1 MDQLKPAHHVR
12 LIHCGPN
19 SDIDKNCLVLRN
31 KFSHTLS
38 LFFLRTYV
46 EQWPTFFT
54 DFFTLI
60 SPQASSSSSSFNPHV
75 SLLLFHL
82 ILEISGEVADQ
93 MLKAARIHNPA
104 RHARDGRVRDAVRE
118 RDAARINEAVLTII
132 AANVEKLTKLRSASD
147 SAESRKELEQAEE
160 VVDWGI
166 RTFGSYV
173 GWVDINL
180 TVTPTTVPLLFTLI
194 SDAALPIRLAT
205 CVSLSRIVSK
215 GLKESGDKL
224 QLIKVLSLAEVLAT
238 LEERTRKE
246 QVSRG
251 DDTDEGEESYREAL
265 GKLLNVLGLELCK
278 LSEVRVTPGGFAP
291 EPSYKAFVGH
301 PKRCSNGGYTSFRPG
316 PPSDVT
322 ILGRHVR

>member
-1 MDQLKPAHHVR
+1 MGRLKLIHHVR
-12 LIHCGPN
+12 HIHIRPS
-19 SDIDKNCLVLRN
+19 SDVDKDYAVLRN

-46 EQWPTFFT
+46 DQWPTFFT

-60 SPQASSSSSSFNPHV
+60 SPPESSSSSSFNLHV

-82 ILEISGEVADQ
+82 VLEISGEVADQ

-104 RHARDGRVRDAVRE
+104 RHARDGRVRDTVRE
-118 RDAARINEAVLTII
+118 RDASRINEAVLTII
-132 AANVEKLTKLRSASD
+132 AANVEKLTQLRSPSG
-147 SAESRKELEQAEE
+147 STELRKELEQAEE

-224 QLIKVLSLAEVLAT
+224 QLIKVLSLADVLAT

-246 QVSRG
+246 QISRG
-251 DDTDEGEESYREAL
+251 EDTDEGEESYREAL

-278 LSEVRVTPGGFAP
+278 LSEARIITRSIYLEDISRRF
-291 EPSYKAFVGH
+291 
-301 PKRCSNGGYTSFRPG
+301 
-316 PPSDVT
+316 
-322 ILGRHVR
+322 

>member
-1 MDQLKPAHHVR
+1 MDQPKPPHHVCLVR
-12 LIHCGPN
+12 CRSNPG
-19 SDIDKNCLVLRN
+19 IDENCPVLRN

-93 MLKAARIHNPA
+93 MLKAARIHNPT
-104 RHARDGRVRDAVRE
+104 RHSRDGRVRDAVRE

-215 GLKESGDKL
+215 GLKEPGDKL
-224 QLIKVLSLAEVLAT
+224 QLIKVLSLADVLAA
-238 LEERTRKE
+238 LEKRTRKE
-246 QVSRG
+246 QTSRG

-278 LSEVRVTPGGFAP
+278 LSEVRVTP
-291 EPSYKAFVGH
+291 
-301 PKRCSNGGYTSFRPG
+301 
-316 PPSDVT
+316 
-322 ILGRHVR
+322 

>member
-1 MDQLKPAHHVR
+1 MDQLKPVHRVGR
-12 LIHCGPN
+12 IQNRIGPN
-19 SDIDKNCLVLRN
+19 ADENHPVLRN

-46 EQWPTFFT
+46 DQWPTFFT

-60 SPQASSSSSSFNPHV
+60 SPPESSSSSSFNPHV

-132 AANVEKLTKLRSASD
+132 AANVERLSKLRSASD
-147 SAESRKELEQAEE
+147 SAGSRKELEQAEE

-180 TVTPTTVPLLFTLI
+180 TVTPTTIPLLFTLI

-215 GLKESGDKL
+215 GLKEPGDKL
-224 QLIKVLSLAEVLAT
+224 QLIKVLSLADVLAN
-238 LEERTRKE
+238 LEERTREE
-246 QVSRG
+246 QITRG
-251 DDTDEGEESYREAL
+251 EDTDEGEESYREAL

-278 LSEVRVTPGGFAP
+278 LSEVRVISRSLCLGDISEDISRTLKMMFEQRLHVLPT
-291 EPSYKAFVGH
+291 
-301 PKRCSNGGYTSFRPG
+301 RSFR
-316 PPSDVT
+316 
-322 ILGRHVR
+322 

>member
-1 MDQLKPAHHVR
+1 MDLQKLLHHVR
-12 LIHCGPN
+12 CIP
-19 SDIDKNCLVLRN
+19 SRPSFDIDKSHLVLRN

-46 EQWPTFFT
+46 EQWPTFFA

-60 SPQASSSSSSFNPHV
+60 TPPESPTSSSFNPHV

-132 AANVEKLTKLRSASD
+132 AANVEKLSKLRSASD
-147 SAESRKELEQAEE
+147 PKESRQELEQTEE

-205 CVSLSRIVSK
+205 CVTLSRIVSK

-224 QLIKVLSLAEVLAT
+224 QLIKVLSLADVLT
-238 LEERTRKE
+238 NLEERTRKE
-246 QVSRG
+246 QTARG
-251 DDTDEGEESYREAL
+251 EDTDEGEESYREML
-265 GKLLNVLGLELCK
+265 GKLLNALGLELCK
-278 LSEVRVTPGGFAP
+278 LSEVGVTPRNLRLK
-291 EPSYKAFVGH
+291 EI
-301 PKRCSNGGYTSFRPG
+301 PKNLYRTPKTVFERRLRVSLTRSSR
-316 PPSDVT
+316 
-322 ILGRHVR
+322 

>member
-1 MDQLKPAHHVR
+1 MDRFDSLEPETFKIIQESLVKYIQSEYIYGPAEATSLCVLPCNR
-12 LIHCGPN
+12 PN
-19 SDIDKNCLVLRN
+19 SDIDESYLVLRN

-38 LFFLRTYV
+38 LFFIRTYV
-46 EQWPTFFT
+46 EQWPTFFA

-60 SPQASSSSSSFNPHV
+60 TPPESPSSFGFNPHV

-93 MLKAARIHNPA
+93 MLKAARMHIPA

-132 AANVEKLTKLRSASD
+132 AANVEKLNKLRSTS
-147 SAESRKELEQAEE
+147 SHEGSRNELGQAEE

-194 SDAALPIRLAT
+194 SDVALPIRLAT
-205 CVSLSRIVSK
+205 CVALSRIVSK
-215 GLKESGDKL
+215 GLKEPGDKL
-224 QLIKVLSLAEVLAT
+224 QLIKVLSLADVLAT
-238 LEERTRKE
+238 LEQRTRKE
-246 QVSRG
+246 QTARG
-251 DDTDEGEESYREAL
+251 EDTDEGEESYREAL

-278 LSEVRVTPGGFAP
+278 LSEVRVAP
-291 EPSYKAFVGH
+291 RS
-301 PKRCSNGGYTSFRPG
+301 
-316 PPSDVT
+316 
-322 ILGRHVR
+322 LG

>member
-1 MDQLKPAHHVR
+1 MDQLKPLHHVCCIC
-12 LIHCGPN
+12 IHPN
-19 SDIDKNCLVLRN
+19 FDIDKSLVIRN

-46 EQWPTFFT
+46 EQWPTFFS

-60 SPQASSSSSSFNPHV
+60 SPSESPSSFNFNPHV

-93 MLKAARIHNPA
+93 MLKAARTHNPV
-104 RHARDGRVRDAVRE
+104 RHARDGRVRDTVRE

-132 AANVEKLTKLRSASD
+132 AANVEKMNKLRSASD
-147 SAESRKELEQAEE
+147 PAESRKELEQTEE
-160 VVDWGI
+160 VADWGI

-180 TVTPTTVPLLFTLI
+180 TVTPTTIPLLFTLI

-205 CVSLSRIVSK
+205 CVALSRIVSK
-215 GLKESGDKL
+215 GLKEPGDKL
-224 QLIKVLSLAEVLAT
+224 QLIKVLSLSDVLTA
-238 LEERTRKE
+238 LEEQTRKE
-246 QVSRG
+246 QTARG
-251 DDTDEGEESYREAL
+251 EDTDEGEESYREAL

-278 LSEVRVTPGGFAP
+278 LSEVRVASISLGLG
-291 EPSYKAFVGH
+291 EIYIKISGRSR
-301 PKRCSNGGYTSFRPG
+301 RCSNGGHASHRPG
-316 PPSDVT
+316 PASDVA
-322 ILGRHVR
+322 IFG

>member
-1 MDQLKPAHHVR
+1 MDQPSLLHHVR
-12 LIHCGPN
+12 CICSRLCF
-19 SDIDKNCLVLRN
+19 DINRSYLVLRN

-46 EQWPTFFT
+46 EQWPTFFA

-60 SPQASSSSSSFNPHV
+60 RRPESASSFSFNPHV

-82 ILEISGEVADQ
+82 VLEISGEVADQ

-118 RDAARINEAVLTII
+118 RDAAGINEAVLTII
-132 AANVEKLTKLRSASD
+132 ATSVERLTKLRSESD
-147 SAESRKELEQAEE
+147 PAESRKELEQTEE

-205 CVSLSRIVSK
+205 CVALSRIVSK
-215 GLKESGDKL
+215 GLKEQGDKL
-224 QLIKVLSLAEVLAT
+224 QLIKVLSLTDVLTNLA
-238 LEERTRKE
+238 ERTQKD
-246 QVSRG
+246 QTARG
-251 DDTDEGEESYREAL
+251 EDTDEGEESYREAL
-265 GKLLNVLGLELCK
+265 GKLLNALGLELCK
-278 LSEVRVTPGGFAP
+278 LSEVRV
-291 EPSYKAFVGH
+291 AFRSPRLRGISS
-301 PKRCSNGGYTSFRPG
+301 KN
-316 PPSDVT
+316 
-322 ILGRHVR
+322 